1 MLDQTRMTHFK
12 EYDGA
17 AALKW
22 RDELVAVLQS
32 RISDTLESVNCYFE
46 DKREKEAAISGRVEK
61 LREDLEQV
69 QEEIS
74 SFGPGLAAATISG
87 DDTALSDI
95 QAQITRLEA
104 RKAAV
109 TTQIDLL
116 SGAAVTGDKAL
127 FDQANE
133 KAEALERFWN
143 NTMADLSTLSS
154 FASEQVQSWSTVAN
168 IGSLGG
174 EIIPRVSVNRQ
185 IEQMRKDFASKE

>member
-1 MLDQTRMTHFK
+1 MLDESRMNRFK

-22 RDELVAVLQS
+22 RDELVAALQS
-32 RISDTLESVNCYFE
+32 RISDTLESVNRYFE
-46 DKREKEAAISGRVEK
+46 DKREKEAAIAGRVEK
-61 LREDLEQV
+61 LQRDLEQV

-74 SFGPGLAAATISG
+74 SFVPGLAAATISG

-95 QAQITRLEA
+95 QAQITRMEG
-104 RKAAV
+104 RKAAI

-133 KAEALERFWN
+133 KAEALETFWAG
-143 NTMADLSTLSS
+143 TQADLSALSA
-154 FASEQVQSWSTVAN
+154 FASDQVSAWGKVAN
-168 IGSLGG
+168 IAILGG
-174 EIIPRVSVNRQ
+174 NLLPRGSVASQ
-185 IEQMRKDFASKE
+185 VEKMRKDFREVE

>member
-1 MLDQTRMTHFK
+1 MLDQTRMNQFK
-12 EYDGA
+12 EHGGT

-22 RDELVAVLQS
+22 RDELVTALQS
-32 RISDTLESVNCYFE
+32 RISDTLESVNRYFE

-61 LREDLEQV
+61 LQEDLEQV

-95 QAQITRLEA
+95 QEKISRAENKR
-104 RKAAV
+104 AAI

-133 KAEALERFWN
+133 KAEALEGFWAG
-143 NTMADLSTLSS
+143 TQADLSALSV
-154 FASEQVQSWSTVAN
+154 FASDQVSAWGKVAN
-168 IGSLGG
+168 IAALGG
-174 EIIPRVSVNRQ
+174 NLLPRGSVASQ
-185 IEQMRKDFASKE
+185 VEKMRKDFRGVE

>member
-1 MLDQTRMTHFK
+1 MLDENRMNQFK
-12 EYDGA
+12 EYDGS

-22 RDELVAVLQS
+22 RDELVAALQS
-32 RISDTLESVNCYFE
+32 RISDTLESVNRYFE
-46 DKREKEAAISGRVEK
+46 DKREKEAAIAGRVEK
-61 LREDLEQV
+61 LQRDLEQV

-95 QAQITRLEA
+95 QAQIARLET

-133 KAEALERFWN
+133 KAEALEAFWAG
-143 NTMADLSTLSS
+143 TQADLSALSA
-154 FASEQVQSWSTVAN
+154 FASDQVSAWGKVAN
-168 IGSLGG
+168 IAILGG
-174 EIIPRVSVNRQ
+174 NLLPRGSVASQ
-185 IEQMRKDFASKE
+185 VEKMRKDFREVE

>member
-1 MLDQTRMTHFK
+1 MLDENRMNQFK
-12 EYDGA
+12 EYGGT

-22 RDELVAVLQS
+22 RGELVEALKS
-32 RISDTLESVNCYFE
+32 RISDTLVSVNHYFE
-46 DKREKEAAISGRVEK
+46 DRRKRESAISARVEK

-95 QAQITRLEA
+95 QAQITQLEA
-104 RKAAV
+104 RKAAI

-154 FASEQVQSWSTVAN
+154 FASEQVQSWSTVSN

-185 IEQMRKDFASKE
+185 IEQMRKDFISKG

>member
-1 MLDQTRMTHFK
+1 MLDESRMNRFK

-32 RISDTLESVNCYFE
+32 RISDTLEAVNHYFS
-46 DKREKEAAISGRVEK
+46 DKRKREMAISDRVEK

-69 QEEIS
+69 QQEIS
-74 SFGPGLAAATISG
+74 SLGPGLAAATISG

-95 QAQITRLEA
+95 QAQITQLEA

-127 FDQANE
+127 FDQANT
-133 KAEALERFWN
+133 KAEALETFWAG
-143 NTMADLSTLSS
+143 TQADLSALSA
-154 FASEQVQSWSTVAN
+154 FASDQVSAWGKVAN
-168 IGSLGG
+168 IAILGG
-174 EIIPRVSVNRQ
+174 NLLPRGSVASQ
-185 IEQMRKDFASKE
+185 VEKMRKDFREVE

>member
-1 MLDQTRMTHFK
+1 MLDQTRMTQFK

-32 RISDTLESVNCYFE
+32 RISDTLEAVNHYFS
-46 DKREKEAAISGRVEK
+46 DKRKREMAISDRVEK

-95 QAQITRLEA
+95 QAQITQLEA

-127 FDQANE
+127 FDQANT
-133 KAEALERFWN
+133 KAEALETFWAG
-143 NTMADLSTLSS
+143 TQADLSALSA
-154 FASEQVQSWSTVAN
+154 FASDQVSAWGKVAN
-168 IGSLGG
+168 IAILGG
-174 EIIPRVSVNRQ
+174 NLLPRGSVASQ
-185 IEQMRKDFASKE
+185 VEKMRKDFREVE

>member
-1 MLDQTRMTHFK
+1 MLDQTRMTQFK

-32 RISDTLESVNCYFE
+32 RISDTLEAVNHYFS
-46 DKREKEAAISGRVEK
+46 DKRKREMAISDRVEK

-95 QAQITRLEA
+95 QAQITQLEA

-127 FDQANE
+127 FDQANT
-133 KAEALERFWN
+133 KAEALETFWAG
-143 NTMADLSTLSS
+143 TQADLSALSA
-154 FASEQVQSWSTVAN
+154 FASDQVSAWGKVAN
-168 IGSLGG
+168 IAVLGG
-174 EIIPRVSVNRQ
+174 NLLPRGSVASQ
-185 IEQMRKDFASKE
+185 VEKMRKDFREVE

>member
-1 MLDQTRMTHFK
+1 MLDQTRMNQFK

-32 RISDTLESVNCYFE
+32 RISDTLEAVNHYFS
-46 DKREKEAAISGRVEK
+46 DKRKREMAISDRVEK

-95 QAQITRLEA
+95 QAKITQLEA

-116 SGAAVTGDKAL
+116 SGAAVTGDKEL
-127 FDQANE
+127 FDQANT
-133 KAEALERFWN
+133 KAEALEAFWAG
-143 NTMADLSTLSS
+143 TQADLSALSA
-154 FASEQVQSWSTVAN
+154 FASDQVSAWGKVAN
-168 IGSLGG
+168 IAILGG
-174 EIIPRVSVNRQ
+174 NLLPRGSVASQ
-185 IEQMRKDFASKE
+185 VEKMRKDFRGVE

>member
-1 MLDQTRMTHFK
+1 MLDENRMNQFK
-12 EYDGA
+12 EYGAA

-32 RISDTLESVNCYFE
+32 RISDTLEAVNHYFS
-46 DKREKEAAISGRVEK
+46 DKRKREMAISDRVEK

-95 QAQITRLEA
+95 QTKITQLEA

-116 SGAAVTGDKAL
+116 SGAAVTGDKEL
-127 FDQANE
+127 FDQANT
-133 KAEALERFWN
+133 KAEALETFWAG
-143 NTMADLSTLSS
+143 TQADLSALSA
-154 FASEQVQSWSTVAN
+154 FASDQVSAWGKVAN
-168 IGSLGG
+168 IAILGG
-174 EIIPRVSVNRQ
+174 NLLPRGSVASQ
-185 IEQMRKDFASKE
+185 VEKMRKDFREVE

>member
-1 MLDQTRMTHFK
+1 MLDENRMNQFK
-12 EYDGA
+12 EYDGS

-22 RDELVAVLQS
+22 RDELVAALQS
-32 RISDTLESVNCYFE
+32 RISDTLESVNRYFE
-46 DKREKEAAISGRVEK
+46 DKREKEAAIAGRVEK
-61 LREDLEQV
+61 LQRDLEQV
-69 QEEIS
+69 QGEIS

-95 QAQITRLEA
+95 QAQIARLET

-133 KAEALERFWN
+133 KAEALEAFWAG
-143 NTMADLSTLSS
+143 TQADLSALSA
-154 FASEQVQSWSTVAN
+154 FASDQVSAWGKVAN
-168 IGSLGG
+168 IAILGG
-174 EIIPRVSVNRQ
+174 NLLPRGSVASQ
-185 IEQMRKDFASKE
+185 VEKMRKDFREVE

>member
-1 MLDQTRMTHFK
+1 MLDESRMNRFK

-22 RDELVAVLQS
+22 RDGLVAVLQS
-32 RISDTLESVNCYFE
+32 RISDTLEAVNHYFS
-46 DKREKEAAISGRVEK
+46 DKRKREMAISDRVEK

-95 QAQITRLEA
+95 QAQITQLEA

-127 FDQANE
+127 FDQANT
-133 KAEALERFWN
+133 KAEALETFWAG
-143 NTMADLSTLSS
+143 TQADLSALSA
-154 FASEQVQSWSTVAN
+154 FASDQVSAWGKVAN
-168 IGSLGG
+168 IAILGG
-174 EIIPRVSVNRQ
+174 NLLPRGSVASQ
-185 IEQMRKDFASKE
+185 VEKMRKDFREVE

>member
-116 SGAAVTGDKAL
+116 SSAAVTGDKAL

-133 KAEALERFWN
+133 KAADLETFWN
-143 NTMADLSTLSS
+143 NTMAGLSCP
-154 FASEQVQSWSTVAN
+154 FF
-168 IGSLGG
+168 
-174 EIIPRVSVNRQ
+174 R
-185 IEQMRKDFASKE
+185 